1 VSFDIAGPEM
11 KLRLIQLSAMALSLT
26 FCSSCAQ
33 LERVVTPANVGRAL
47 VIYDEGRRILESIP
61 EPVVIPAK

>member
-1 VSFDIAGPEM
+1 M
-11 KLRLIQLSAMALSLT
+11 KLRLFLLSAAALVLS

-47 VIYDEGRRILESIP
+47 VIYDESRRILESIP
-61 EPVVIPAK
+61 EPEVIPAK